1 MRFDRDGF
9 IEECRKAVAS
19 DDSHMAVREIVARTV
34 SEPHAVIAALGEPT
48 KSGIT
53 TLYRSETLTILNI
66 NWPPF
71 MTVTPHNHN
80 MWAVIGVYSGCE
92 DNIFWRRHCEVIEA
106 AAAVALR
113 VRDAHPLGRD
123 IIHTVTNP
131 LGRMSCA
138 LQLYGGDFF
147 GAPRSQWDPE
157 TLREEPYDAAA
168 RSQSFRDAGARFGL
182 AD

>member
-1 MRFDRDGF
+1 MRFDPEGF
-9 IEECRKAVAS
+9 IESCRKAVEA
-19 DDSHMAVREIVARTV
+19 DDSHMAVREIVARAV
-34 SEPHAVIAALGEPT
+34 SEPGDIIAAFGEPKT
-48 KSGIT
+48 SGIR
-53 TLYRSETLTILNI
+53 TLYRSDKLTILNI
-66 NWPPF
+66 AWPPF

-92 DNIFWRRHCEVIEA
+92 DNIFWRRRGDVIEA
-106 AAAVALR
+106 AGAKALR

-131 LGRMSCA
+131 LGRMSVA

-157 TLREEPYDAAA
+157 TLREEPYDVASRA
-168 RSQSFRDAGARFGL
+168 QVFRDAGGRFGL
-182 AD
+182 AG